1 MPRYFLRFS
10 YDGTAYHGWQVQP
23 NATSVQQQ
31 LDRALTTLLRAE
43 IHTTGAGR
51 TDTGVHAACMVAHF
65 DVGTAIADLERMVDK
80 LNRLLPPDIA
90 VSDLREVA
98 PTAHARF
105 DATART
111 YHYYVYMGKQP
122 FLRHFATR
130 LFFRPDFERM
140 NAAAQILF
148 EYTDFTSFSKLH
160 ARWVQVGP
168 DYWRFEIT
176 ADRFLRNMVRAIVGT
191 LLDVGRGRLDLE
203 GFRQVI
209 TEENRCRAGESVPA
223 HGLSLVDVAYDDELG
238 KALEIGSQK

>member
-65 DVGTAIADLERMVDK
+65 DVETAIADLERMVDK

-148 EYTDFTSFSKLH
+148 EYTDFTSVSKLHTDVKTNICHIKH
-160 ARWVQVGP
+160 ARWVQVVP
-168 DYWRFEIT
+168 DY
-176 ADRFLRNMVRAIVGT
+176 
-191 LLDVGRGRLDLE
+191 
-203 GFRQVI
+203 
-209 TEENRCRAGESVPA
+209 
-223 HGLSLVDVAYDDELG
+223 
-238 KALEIGSQK
+238 

>member
-31 LDRALTTLLRAE
+31 LDCALTTLLRAE

-65 DVGTAIADLERMVDK
+65 DVETAIADLERMVDK

-90 VSDLREVA
+90 VSDLREVV

-111 YHYYVYMGKQP
+111 YH
-122 FLRHFATR
+122 
-130 LFFRPDFERM
+130 
-140 NAAAQILF
+140 
-148 EYTDFTSFSKLH
+148 
-160 ARWVQVGP
+160 
-168 DYWRFEIT
+168 
-176 ADRFLRNMVRAIVGT
+176 
-191 LLDVGRGRLDLE
+191 
-203 GFRQVI
+203 
-209 TEENRCRAGESVPA
+209 
-223 HGLSLVDVAYDDELG
+223 
-238 KALEIGSQK
+238 

>member
-65 DVGTAIADLERMVDK
+65 DVETAIADLERMVDK

-130 LFFRPDFERM
+130 LYFRPDFERM

-160 ARWVQVGP
+160 TDVKTNICHIKQARWVQVGP
-168 DYWRFEIT
+168 DY
-176 ADRFLRNMVRAIVGT
+176 
-191 LLDVGRGRLDLE
+191 
-203 GFRQVI
+203 
-209 TEENRCRAGESVPA
+209 
-223 HGLSLVDVAYDDELG
+223 
-238 KALEIGSQK
+238 